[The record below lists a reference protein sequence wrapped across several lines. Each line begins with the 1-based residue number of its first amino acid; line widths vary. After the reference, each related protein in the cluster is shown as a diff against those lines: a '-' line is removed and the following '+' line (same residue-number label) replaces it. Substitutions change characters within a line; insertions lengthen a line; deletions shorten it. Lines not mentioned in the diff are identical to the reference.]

1 MRRKVTVRE
10 LHLNTSDI
18 VKQVA
23 KGETFV
29 VERRGT
35 PVAEIRPLSRL
46 HPTTPMPDREK
57 FFKKLPLTKT
67 DSGRVL
73 EQDRT

>member
-1 MRRKVTVRE
+1 MTLRE

-23 KGETFV
+23 KGEAFI
-29 VERRGT
+29 VEKQGV
-35 PVAEIRPLSRL
+35 PVAEIRPLTRQS
-46 HPTTPMPDREK
+46 PTTPMPDREE
-57 FFKKLPLTKT
+57 FLQNLPRVKT
-67 DSGRVL
+67 DSGRML

>member
-1 MRRKVTVRE
+1 MRKKVTLRE

-23 KGETFV
+23 KGEAFI
-29 VERRGT
+29 VEKQGV
-35 PVAEIRPLSRL
+35 PVAEIRPLTRQSS
-46 HPTTPMPDREK
+46 TTPMPEREE
-57 FFKKLPLTKT
+57 FLQNLPRVKT
-67 DSGRVL
+67 DSGRML